1 MADPIL
7 ALERAFA
14 TAITAAFGAEHASTD
29 PALRRSNHA
38 DFQANA
44 AMALGKRVGRPPR
57 EVAAAIIKELPLAG
71 VCSKV
76 EIAGPGFIN
85 LTLDDAFVARELA
98 DTAQDARL
106 GLTATAHPETV
117 VVDYSSPNVAKEMH
131 VGHLRSTII
140 GDAVARVLEA
150 LGNKVI
156 RQNHVGDWGTPFGML
171 IEHLLDIDQ
180 TGQADLSAADLNSF
194 YKAARAKFDA
204 DPAFAERARQRV
216 VKLQGG
222 DAPTLAQWKRLVDAS
237 TRYFVGVYERLGV
250 GMGAADVAGESLYN
264 DMLAGTAAELE
275 QKGLA
280 TVSDGALCVF
290 PPGFTGREGDPLP
303 LIVRKGDGGYGYAA
317 TDLSA
322 IRYRTTTLG
331 ATRLVYVVGAP
342 QAQHLSMVYAV
353 AKMAGWLAPPARA
366 EHVAFGSVLGA
377 DKKMFKTRAGETV
390 RLTDLLDE
398 ADERGR
404 KVVQAKSPDLD
415 HETTQRVGHAVGI
428 GAIKYADLSADRIKD
443 YVFDWDRM
451 LALEG
456 NTGPYLLYA
465 HARCRS
471 IFRKGEV
478 DVHAVRG
485 TVIGIADPKERA
497 LALEIMRFGAVV
509 REVGDT
515 LQPHKLCAYLY
526 DLASAFTG
534 FYEACPVLKAPT
546 PEERTSRL
554 AMCDLTARVL
564 AEGLGLLGIG
574 APDRM

>member
-1 MADPIL
+1 
-7 ALERAFA
+7 
-14 TAITAAFGAEHASTD
+14 
-29 PALRRSNHA
+29 
-38 DFQANA
+38 
-44 AMALGKRVGRPPR
+44 
-57 EVAAAIIKELPLAG
+57 
-71 VCSKV
+71 
-76 EIAGPGFIN
+76 
-85 LTLDDAFVARELA
+85 
-98 DTAQDARL
+98 
-106 GLTATAHPETV
+106 
-117 VVDYSSPNVAKEMH
+117 
-131 VGHLRSTII
+131 
-140 GDAVARVLEA
+140 
-150 LGNKVI
+150 
-156 RQNHVGDWGTPFGML
+156 ML

-222 DAPTLAQWKRLVDAS
+222 DAATLSQWKRLVDAS

-342 QAQHLSMVYAV
+342 QAQHLAMVYAV

-404 KVVQAKSPDLD
+404 KVVQAKSPELD
-415 HETTQRVGHAVGI
+415 HETTQKVGHAVGI

-485 TVIGIADPKERA
+485 TAIGIADPKERA